1 VNGERRAVN
10 GERRTANGEPPTS
23 LQRKA
28 ETAFAFAERQI
39 AALITNHPDYFPLF
53 TRGGRWF
60 HESEAWTNWCEGF
73 LGGILWIFA
82 RRTGDLWWRERAEH
96 YSRLIEHRKC
106 DRNVHDLGFLF
117 LPTWKAWYDLTGDP
131 AKNEVVIEAARTLA
145 LRFNENGKYL
155 RSFVGPES
163 LFVDIM
169 MNVGIII
176 YAGQQSGD
184 ERLVQ
189 IGLQHCLT
197 TRRFLVRGDGSTA
210 HEGIFDLRT
219 GEFLRL
225 YSSRVAGRFFLG
237 ARAGVGS
244 LRVQFRLRTVKR
256 HPVFSDR

>member
-1 VNGERRAVN
+1 VNTERKTQNAKLKTQN
-10 GERRTANGEPPTS
+10 A
-23 LQRKA
+23 KA

-82 RRTGDLWWRERAEH
+82 RRTGDPWWRERAEH

-131 AKNEVVIEAARTLA
+131 AKNEVVIGAGRTLA

-155 RSFVGPES
+155 RSFVAPES
-163 LFVDIM
+163 VFIDIM

-189 IGLQHCLT
+189 IGLQHL
-197 TRRFLVRGDGSTA
+197 RVGRESLSTA
-210 HEGIFDLRT
+210 SITCG
-219 GEFLRL
+219 RL
-225 YSSRVAGRFFLG
+225 
-237 ARAGVGS
+237 GS
-244 LRVQFRLRTVKR
+244 Q
-256 HPVFSDR
+256 